1 MRFFDSTP
9 VGRIINIFSRD
20 LDESRKYYLIWSL
33 GPCEVLNSLN
43 LYLCFPCRIVDSRI
57 PSSTDTLIQNILIV
71 IMSIVFVVMA
81 VPWFLVA
88 LVALILIFALYSRV
102 FRRGL
107 RDLTRLEH
115 VSRSPIYS
123 HVDASINGLSTAHA
137 FGKQRHFISKWVT
150 LILGFMKCSCSSKIK
165 LF

>member
-20 LDESRKYYLIWSL
+20 LDESNIHNIIKMYTDTIQFMFFFFS
-33 GPCEVLNSLN
+33 
-43 LYLCFPCRIVDSRI
+43 IADSRI
-57 PSSTDTLIQNILIV
+57 PSSTDTLIQYVLVI
-71 IMSIVFVVMA
+71 IMSIFFVVLA

-88 LVALILIFALYSRV
+88 LVVLSFIFALYSRV

-123 HVDASINGLSTAHA
+123 HVDASINGLSTVHA
-137 FGKQRHFISKWVT
+137 FGKQRQFISK
-150 LILGFMKCSCSSKIK
+150 
-165 LF
+165 

>member
-20 LDESRKYYLIWSL
+20 LDESNIHNIIKMYTDAIQFMFYLFSIA
-33 GPCEVLNSLN
+33 
-43 LYLCFPCRIVDSRI
+43 DSRI
-57 PSSTDTLIQNILIV
+57 PSSTDTLIQYVLVI
-71 IMSIVFVVMA
+71 IMSIFFVVLA

-88 LVALILIFALYSRV
+88 LVVLSFIFALYSRV

-123 HVDASINGLSTAHA
+123 HVDASINGLSTVHA
-137 FGKQRHFISKWVT
+137 FGKQRQFISK
-150 LILGFMKCSCSSKIK
+150 
-165 LF
+165 

>member
-20 LDESRKYYLIWSL
+20 LDESNIHNIIKMYTDTIQFMFYFFSIA
-33 GPCEVLNSLN
+33 
-43 LYLCFPCRIVDSRI
+43 DSRI
-57 PSSTDTLIQNILIV
+57 PSSTDTLIQYVLVI
-71 IMSIVFVVMA
+71 IMSIFFVVLA

-88 LVALILIFALYSRV
+88 LVVLSFIFALYSRV

-123 HVDASINGLSTAHA
+123 HVDASINGLSTVHA
-137 FGKQRHFISKWVT
+137 FGKQRQFISK
-150 LILGFMKCSCSSKIK
+150 
-165 LF
+165 